1 MHTGKRLFDW
11 VCRHPGNLHV
21 RRCTHL
27 KAVFFGVPRLLRHVN
42 WSKILPLSR
51 VGQTLLKGR
60 RTMTTIDMMSWT
72 CPLPLRDYPTVVMGH
87 GSGGQMSFD
96 LVRHMFLPLFDHA
109 GLSRLGDSTVLELA
123 LGEGGFTKS
132 RFAVS
137 TDSFTVTPLFF
148 PGGDIGQLAIH
159 GTVNDLAM
167 SGATPLWLTA
177 GFVLEEGLP
186 MDDLGQIVT
195 NMAAAARGAGVPV
208 VAGDTKVVDRGHG
221 DGVYIN
227 TTGFGLVPESL
238 DIGPERAKVG
248 DVILLSGTIGDHGV
262 AVMSKREGL
271 EFETAIESDT
281 AALHTLVA
289 AMLDVTQEIHVLRD
303 PTRGGLASALN
314 EIARSSN
321 VGVAVDE
328 RAVPVRPAV
337 EAACEMLGLDPMYV
351 ANEGKLIAFVPGAHA
366 EAMLA
371 AMRAHPLGQ
380 DAAWIGTVVDEHPG
394 MVTART
400 PIGGRRVVDMQVGEL
415 LPRIC

>member
-1 MHTGKRLFDW
+1 
-11 VCRHPGNLHV
+11 
-21 RRCTHL
+21 
-27 KAVFFGVPRLLRHVN
+27 
-42 WSKILPLSR
+42 
-51 VGQTLLKGR
+51 
-60 RTMTTIDMMSWT
+60 
-72 CPLPLRDYPTVVMGH
+72 MGH

-109 GLSRLGDSTVLELA
+109 ALARLGDSTVLDAPIPSHE
-123 LGEGGFTKS
+123 S

-148 PGGDIGQLAIH
+148 PGGDIGQLAVH

-177 GFVLEEGLP
+177 GFILEEGMP
-186 MDDLGQIVT
+186 MGDLGRIVAS
-195 NMAAAARGAGVPV
+195 MAAAARVAGVAI

-221 DGVYIN
+221 DGVFIN
-227 TTGFGLVPESL
+227 TAGFGLVPETAN
-238 DIGPERAKVG
+238 IGPDRARPG
-248 DVILLSGTIGDHGV
+248 DRILLSGTVGDHGV

-271 EFETAIESDT
+271 AFETAVESDT

-289 AMLDVTQEIHVLRD
+289 AMLSITYDIHVLRD

-314 EIARSSN
+314 EISGASN
-321 VGVAVDE
+321 VGIEIHE

-337 EAACEMLGLDPMYV
+337 QAACEMLGLDPLYV
-351 ANEGKLIAFVPGAHA
+351 ANEGKLVAFVPPEHSDAVLS
-366 EAMLA
+366 AMQ
-371 AMRAHPLGQ
+371 AHPLGS
-380 DAAWIGTVVDEHPG
+380 DAACIGTVVVEHPG

-400 PIGGRRVVDMQVGEL
+400 GIGGRRVVDMQVGEL